1 MNSHIDSLPA
11 WAAIIIALLL
21 IIGSSLTLLGTI
33 GLVRFRSFYERLHAP
48 TLGTSWGTASIVLAS
63 MLMFS
68 ILNQRAI
75 LHEVVIG
82 IFMLVTTPVTLMFL
96 GSAALRR
103 DRARGLVIDEHA
115 AIDPHAH
122 EGDKMEKSDAP

>member
-1 MNSHIDSLPA
+1 MSSHIDDLPA
-11 WAAIIIALLL
+11 WAAIVIALLL
-21 IIGSSLTLLGTI
+21 VAGSSLTLLGNI

-68 ILNQRAI
+68 ILKQRPI
-75 LHEVVIG
+75 MHEVVIAL
-82 IFMLVTTPVTLMFL
+82 FMMVTTPVTLMFL

-103 DRARGLVIDEHA
+103 DRARGLVIDAHVA
-115 AIDPHAH
+115 LDPHAH
-122 EGDKMEKSDAP
+122 EGDRDDNPPPP